1 MRGQFLLLGEKARLR
16 GKLSR
21 VGWTPSKACC
31 LPSDIPPHPNPLPE
45 ERGFLDS
52 CSVLPANNNRVIVNI
67 VVKTR
72 TGQSRIKGTDRFQ
85 VQTNGAEGQT
95 RTAGTWIFSPMK
107 RVLSCVAECFLVQIK
122 PSSSPWSTA
131 DSIEWCA
138 VCVQDVSSSLRF
150 AVGSVTVPSTEIP
163 CLPVLSSTAEFE
175 DAR

>member
-1 MRGQFLLLGEKARLR
+1 
-16 GKLSR
+16 
-21 VGWTPSKACC
+21 
-31 LPSDIPPHPNPLPE
+31 
-45 ERGFLDS
+45 
-52 CSVLPANNNRVIVNI
+52 
-67 VVKTR
+67 
-72 TGQSRIKGTDRFQ
+72 
-85 VQTNGAEGQT
+85 
-95 RTAGTWIFSPMK
+95 MK